1 MDPRSSAQDVHRCDL
16 CENALVHSY
25 CDFCHVNLCKPCIGD
40 HISDGYHK
48 HKIVLF
54 KERRSTLIY
63 PKCGTHL
70 HKNCEFQCKD
80 CDYTLVCSS
89 CMASEIHEGHRFV
102 EVTYEYQTKKE
113 IIEKDS
119 EELEKNICPKYEE
132 IAHDLENQ
140 LANLDGG
147 YEKITSEISKQG
159 EEWHR
164 EIEIIINQMKSEINE
179 IKMKHKYIL
188 QKHLDEINEIESLM
202 KKSLLNLKE
211 LAKSTEVSSTI
222 EYSSKIREFSKLPPK
237 LQVLLPT
244 FIPNPKDRGKLC
256 SMFGQFTT
264 LFTATVENP
273 LSLNQPNI
281 SVRELLD
288 KPELVAKIQT
298 GYTNLRSVACLND
311 EQIWTSGLTNDIK
324 CLNIRGSLVQA
335 IHTKSGKCPNDI
347 SVDSDGDILYSDGT
361 TQTVNK
367 VKNGRTHEIIR
378 LQGWKPNN
386 LCVSS
391 NGDLLVTMRKDDY
404 SESKVVRYSGST
416 EKQTIQFDDKG
427 KPLYSGNYKIK
438 YITENRNHDIC
449 VADFEAGLVV
459 VVNEDGKLRWKYT
472 AHPLMTKNNPF
483 KPYGIATDSQCRILT
498 ADSDNHCIHILDHN
512 GQFLRY
518 IDNCDLKDPF
528 GLFVDNNDI
537 LIVCDFGEGDFK
549 KIKYST

>member
-1 MDPRSSAQDVHRCDL
+1 
-16 CENALVHSY
+16 
-25 CDFCHVNLCKPCIGD
+25 
-40 HISDGYHK
+40 
-48 HKIVLF
+48 
-54 KERRSTLIY
+54 
-63 PKCGTHL
+63 
-70 HKNCEFQCKD
+70 
-80 CDYTLVCSS
+80 
-89 CMASEIHEGHRFV
+89 MASETHEGHRFV

-147 YEKITSEISKQG
+147 YEKITSEISNQG

-273 LSLNQPNI
+273 LSLNQPSI

-288 KPELVAKIQT
+288 KSQLVTKIQT

-347 SVDSDGDILYSDGT
+347 AVDSDGDILYSDGT
-361 TQTVNK
+361 TRTVNK

-391 NGDLLVTMRKDDY
+391 TGDLLVTMRKDDY
-404 SESKVVRYSGST
+404 SESKVLFV
-416 EKQTIQFDDKG
+416 QFLK
-427 KPLYSGNYKIK
+427 KPSQQLYSLHGNKLDLLPIK
-438 YITENRNHDIC
+438 DGDRGIT
-449 VADFEAGLVV
+449 
-459 VVNEDGKLRWKYT
+459 
-472 AHPLMTKNNPF
+472 
-483 KPYGIATDSQCRILT
+483 TDSRSRILT
-498 ADSDNHCIHILDHN
+498 ANSDNHCIHIFDQI
-512 GQFLRY
+512 GQFLCY
-518 IDNCDLKDPF
+518 IDTL
-528 GLFVDNNDI
+528 L
-537 LIVCDFGEGDFK
+537 
-549 KIKYST
+549 KIKSPKKDTKQEQSEHDFYNN